1 MVQHRG
7 WRRVGVGIA
16 AAVLAWT
23 PGLPLQGSMA
33 HEPVPMNRQDCTEQ
47 RGYYLDIL
55 LRNTLLYN
63 SDLYAQTGQLE
74 LAARSLHHGATL
86 VPTIENPNLRSEL
99 VARLIGREGG
109 QPSTLDQL
117 LTYYQTTKQTEALL
131 PLLEAIAV
139 GARSLNGDS
148 YGMINSRQA
157 TLVRLAQIYHDLGY
171 PEQAR
176 AQLDEAQFSLVSL
189 QGEGYGLL
197 VAPMAETYA
206 TLGESETAIAL
217 LDPALALTRQMSL
230 DTGSDRLAYQSD
242 IFSTL
247 AIAYARSGALST
259 AMQILGEIRHDG
271 IRARTLIAMADYQPS
286 ADQSI
291 RLLDQAAQQFQT
303 LTPEERSPLVGPL
316 ALGYGQAGQW
326 EAALRQVDQIQSA
339 EAKIR
344 SLSELA
350 ALQASQPS
358 TGTDR
363 DLLAEL
369 VTTAQGMTPF
379 YDGDR
384 LIEQTA
390 QSYIDQQHY
399 DLALQLSQQLDENL
413 KSNLLQRLIPA
424 ASRHGAMDVAY
435 AALAVIPPGWENQLY
450 YLSLKEIVAA
460 YAQAGQYDQALAEL
474 GNLRNTPY
482 VPSYTQAQIA
492 IAQAYGAE
500 GNTEA
505 AVDHLN
511 QALQS
516 MTDLEAAIEQEMLI
530 TIAGQFAK
538 LDRPEEA
545 IAVQTQVL
553 GQDSYG
559 VVSSMDAL
567 LDQYLRADHDELA
580 VQLVQA
586 VEVGYGRD
594 RLLYQIL
601 NHQLNLGDYGAAA
614 STAGQLDDDR
624 QQIVA
629 WLTVVDYYT
638 AAAQPEPALAL
649 LEQATAIA
657 TALDGMDEDSAATN
671 PDRAAAM
678 QVDGSIPYRDPLD
691 RGTLIE
697 SIAVRYAEL
706 RQHETAVEV
715 SRALR
720 SPLAQDQL
728 KQRLMCYQD

>member
-1 MVQHRG
+1 MVQSRS
-7 WRRVGVGIA
+7 WRRVGVGVA

-23 PGLPLQGSMA
+23 PVLPLQVSVA
-33 HEPVPMNRQDCTEQ
+33 NEPAPVNRQDCTEQ
-47 RGYYLDIL
+47 RGYYLGIL

-63 SDLYAQTGQLE
+63 SDMYARTSQFE
-74 LAARSLHHGATL
+74 LAAQSLNHGATL
-86 VPTIENPNLRSEL
+86 VPMLDDPSLRSEL
-99 VARLIGREGG
+99 VAHLIGRAGG

-117 LTYYQTTKQTEALL
+117 LDYYQATQQTETLL

-139 GARSLNGDS
+139 GARSLTGG
-148 YGMINSRQA
+148 YGVINNRQA
-157 TLVRLAQIYHDLGY
+157 TLVRLAQIYHELGY
-171 PEQAR
+171 ADLAR
-176 AQLDEAQFSLVSL
+176 IQLDEAQSSLAAL
-189 QGEGYGLL
+189 QGDGYGLL

-206 TLGESETAIAL
+206 ALGDSETAIAL
-217 LDPALALTRQMSL
+217 LDPALTLTRQMSL
-230 DTGSDRLAYQSD
+230 DSGSDRLAYQSD

-247 AIAYARSGALST
+247 ATAYARAGEFTTAL
-259 AMQILGEIRHDG
+259 QIVNDIQHDG
-271 IRARTLIAMADYQPS
+271 IRARTLIAIANDQPS
-286 ADQSI
+286 SDPS
-291 RLLDQAAQQFQT
+291 RLIDQAAQQIQT
-303 LTPEERSPLVGPL
+303 LTPEERSPLLGPL

-326 EAALRQVDQIQSA
+326 DTALRQVDQIQSA
-339 EAKIR
+339 EVKIR
-344 SLSELA
+344 ILSELA

-358 TGTDR
+358 TGTNR

-369 VTTAQGMTPF
+369 VTTAQGITPF

-384 LIEQTA
+384 LIEQAA
-390 QSYIDQQHY
+390 QAYIDQQHY
-399 DLALQLSQQLDENL
+399 DLALQLSQQLDETL

-435 AALAVIPPGWENQLY
+435 EALAVMPPGWENQLY
-450 YLSLKEIVAA
+450 YLGLKEIVAA
-460 YAQAGQYDQALAEL
+460 YAQAGQYDQALTEL

-492 IAQAYGAE
+492 IAQAYGAQ
-500 GNTEA
+500 GNPEA

-516 MTDLEAAIEQEMLI
+516 MTDLEAAVEQELLI
-530 TIAGQFAK
+530 TIAGQFAR
-538 LDRPEEA
+538 LNRPQEA
-545 IAVQTQVL
+545 IAVQTRL
-553 GQDSYG
+553 LAQDNYG

-586 VEVGYGRD
+586 VEAGYGRD
-594 RLLYQIL
+594 RLLYQIF

-614 STAGQLDDDR
+614 STAEQLDDDR
-624 QQIVA
+624 QKIVA

-649 LEQATAIA
+649 LAQATAIA
-657 TALDGMDEDSAATN
+657 TALDGVDEDSATTN

-678 QVDGSIPYRDPLD
+678 QMDGSIPYRDPLD

-697 SIAVRYAEL
+697 SIAMRYAEL
-706 RQHETAVEV
+706 RDHETAIEV

-720 SPLAQDQL
+720 SPLDQNQL
-728 KQRLMCYQD
+728 QQRLICYRD